1 MKSSADTPTYNL
13 KAVVQETGLKPD
25 TLRAWERRYGLP
37 EPRRTE
43 SGHRLYSQN
52 DINLLKWLIARQEEG
67 LNISCAVELWRRVE
81 VEQTDPFQT
90 IAGQMAHLPTALPAS
105 NGTSHAVETVLEFGG
120 DTIAQLRQA
129 WIANCLK
136 FDEQN
141 AERIVTQAF
150 SLFPV
155 EKVCVELL
163 QKGLATI
170 GDGWYRGHITVQ
182 QEHFA
187 SVLAVRRVEALLAAT
202 PAPTRNGRLLV
213 GCPPEEAHTFVPLI
227 LSLLLRRRGWDVLF
241 LGANIPQQDFVLTT
255 QTARPQLVVL
265 TAQLL
270 FTAAGLREL
279 ADLFCEARVPMAY
292 GGMIFTQLPALQHC
306 ISGHY
311 LGNSL
316 DQAIEQIE
324 QLMLA
329 PRLPLRVTPLSRQYE
344 EALHYFCLHQAL
356 IESAV
361 WQTLSE
367 SGMAHSLLR
376 KANINFSRDI
386 IAALTLGDI
395 QFLGPDL
402 VWLKGLLT
410 NHYQMPEGQ
419 VYMYLVAYLDAIR
432 VQLNGQGTVL
442 YGWLE
447 QVLQEKGMPILV
459 TQTNSVTN
467 KISQDWQRV

>member
-37 EPRRTE
+37 EPQRTE

-67 LNISCAVELWRRVE
+67 LSISRAVELWRRIQT
-81 VEQTDPFQT
+81 EQSDPFQT
-90 IAGQMAHLPTALPAS
+90 IAGQMTIQARPPLVAPGNLREKELPTE
-105 NGTSHAVETVLEFGG
+105 GRH

-129 WIANCLK
+129 WIDSCLK
-136 FDEQN
+136 FDEQT

-163 QKGLATI
+163 QKGLSTV
-170 GDGWYRGHITVQ
+170 GDGWYQGNITVQ

-187 SVLAVRRVEALLAAT
+187 SALAVRRLEALLTAT
-202 PAPTRNGRLLV
+202 PAPTRAGRILV
-213 GCPPEEAHTFVPLI
+213 GCPPEEVHTFIPLM
-227 LSLLLRRRGWDVLF
+227 LALLLRRRGWDVIF
-241 LGANIPQQDFVLTT
+241 LGANIPQQDFILTT
-255 QTARPQLVVL
+255 QTAKPQLVVL

-270 FTAAGLREL
+270 FTAASLREL
-279 ADLFCEARVPMAY
+279 AELFYEARMPMAY
-292 GGMIFTQLPALQHC
+292 GGMIFTQLPTLQRA

-311 LGNSL
+311 LGNTL
-316 DQAIEQIE
+316 DYAVEQIE
-324 QLMLA
+324 GLMAA
-329 PRLPLRVTPLSRQYE
+329 PRLPFQATPLSQQYE
-344 EALHYFCLHQAL
+344 VALQHFRLHQAL
-356 IESAV
+356 IESNV

-367 SGMAHSLLR
+367 SGISYSLLR

-386 IAALTLGDI
+386 IAALSLGNI
-395 QFLGPDL
+395 QFLSPDL
-402 VWLKGLLT
+402 VWLRGLLI

-419 VYMYLVAYLDAIR
+419 IYTYLAAYLQAVR
-432 VQLNGQGTVL
+432 AQLNGRGAVL

-447 QVLQEKGMPILV
+447 EVLQGEILRMP
-459 TQTNSVTN
+459 TQAASLSDKSKVA
-467 KISQDWQRV
+467 S